1 MESVSV
7 GSPCTPDRATSA
19 GPSPVRRNPM
29 EDADSSVTRKR
40 PRLDSGSLVHSA
52 MSLNRSSATPSGPE
66 AGQGPLTPNNDD
78 SSSVVSEQ
86 HQCLPGPDR
95 TPSKVTINVRDPIQ
109 GSSPPLRISNG
120 VTVTSWQ
127 GREEPAAHRQGE
139 RPQEDDS
146 PSANV
151 ISVSSSPAR
160 SPEIEVAE
168 LEDMNEDTGETMW
181 RPLVSVVD
189 AKDTQEALLDVFPY
203 LDRRQDLRQTVA
215 LIAQA
220 FEKRK
225 PKFPLHDTLLTTF
238 KILLKMG
245 RCSRLSLIGLRC
257 ISILRNHTH
266 PSGGACT

>member
-40 PRLDSGSLVHSA
+40 PRLDSGSLAHST
-52 MSLNRSSATPSGPE
+52 MSFDRLSATPSGPE
-66 AGQGPLTPNNDD
+66 VSQGPPTPNNDD

-86 HQCLPGPDR
+86 NNCLPGPDR
-95 TPSKVTINVRDPIQ
+95 TPSKVTINVRDPFQ
-109 GSSPPLRISNG
+109 GSSPPLPISNG
-120 VTVTSWQ
+120 VGVTSSQ
-127 GREEPAAHRQGE
+127 GREEPAIPRQGE
-139 RPQEDDS
+139 CLQKDDS
-146 PSANV
+146 PSSNV

-168 LEDMNEDTGETMW
+168 LEDMHEDTGETRW

-189 AKDTQEALLDVFPY
+189 ATDTQEPLLDVFPY
-203 LDRRQDLRQTVA
+203 LDRCRDLRQTVA

-225 PKFPLHDTLLTTF
+225 PKTPC
-238 KILLKMG
+238 K
-245 RCSRLSLIGLRC
+245 
-257 ISILRNHTH
+257 
-266 PSGGACT
+266 